1 MAKRH
6 RLDTVSPMGA
16 QILKISIDY
25 DRFKTRHGSVQIA
38 IDTLYKRERDYDE
51 KLLDTF
57 IKLREADETGKDIKE
72 MPLRSVTLGLV
83 LIDEV
88 RSKND
93 VLIAGRNFEV
103 TDTFLERVRRLD
115 AGLLDKMVKVIVR
128 DLAADAV

>member
-1 MAKRH
+1 
-6 RLDTVSPMGA
+6 MGA